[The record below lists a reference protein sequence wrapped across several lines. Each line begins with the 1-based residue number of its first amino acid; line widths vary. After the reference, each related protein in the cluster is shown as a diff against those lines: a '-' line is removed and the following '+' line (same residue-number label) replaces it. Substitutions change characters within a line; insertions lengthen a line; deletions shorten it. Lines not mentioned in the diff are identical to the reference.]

1 MEIKINIEKK
11 YFFVLLFVLLVIGGI
26 LIVKA
31 FGTNRPQDFGHSFSE
46 IVDDVSGGRI
56 YGSSKSN
63 GGKQLIVTVNEGEG
77 GANDEVWIGPNTVSA
92 DGIIVLS
99 AITTDIAKNVK
110 IGGRLD
116 VTGNGIIRGRLGVGT
131 SNPSS
136 TLDVDGD
143 VKVRGRLHLNGAIDI
158 YKCPSIPGE
167 RTCGISSCTG
177 QLVTGS
183 SQICS
188 YSTFSPHAGCGFA
201 SAICNIPVGKIIPV

>member
-1 MEIKINIEKK
+1 MKKIKGVKMEIKINIEKK

-110 IGGRLD
+110 IGGD
-116 VTGNGIIRGRLGVGT
+116 VRVIGDLR
-131 SNPSS
+131 
-136 TLDVDGD
+136 VDGSINFFGVVD
-143 VKVRGRLHLNGAIDI
+143 V
-158 YKCPSIPGE
+158 YQCPSIAHGQN
-167 RTCGISSCTG
+167 CGISGCSG
-177 QLVTGS
+177 QLIVRPVNVGDPLPVCRYLARQGTS
-183 SQICS
+183 CVEQ
-188 YSTFSPHAGCGFA
+188 FA
-201 SAICNIPVGKIIPV
+201 NCDKKVGRLVPS